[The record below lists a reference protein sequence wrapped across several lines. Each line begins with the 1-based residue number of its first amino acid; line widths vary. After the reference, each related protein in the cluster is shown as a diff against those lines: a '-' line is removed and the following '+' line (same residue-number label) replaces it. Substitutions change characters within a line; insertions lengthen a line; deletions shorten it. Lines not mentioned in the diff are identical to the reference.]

1 MSIHFKIDID
11 EVVQELDRL
20 IQGPDL
26 AEFESAM
33 LQGYLATADRVHVIT
48 GFLKG
53 SGNTSSQTGTGSW
66 KGTIGFARY
75 PGIYELALGDVPTK
89 NHPEGG
95 HFFFDPGG
103 ELFTDLTKEALIAW
117 LTGGEGLASEE
128 DYG

>member
-1 MSIHFKIDID
+1 MIKFQIDID
-11 EVVQELDRL
+11 EVVAELDRL

-26 AEFESAM
+26 GEFESAM
-33 LQGYLATADRVHVIT
+33 LQGYLTTADRVHVIT

-53 SGNTSSQTGTGSW
+53 SGNTSSKIESGSW
-66 KGTIGFARY
+66 EGTIGFARY
-75 PGIYELALGDVPTK
+75 PGIYELARGDSPTL

-95 HFFFDPGG
+95 HFLFDPGG

-117 LTGGEGLASEE
+117 VTGGEGLESEE